1 MKFSQLGKLTA
12 AATTLV
18 VAVIPSHAQPIGGTF
33 EALYLISSSACSLI
47 AVDPSA
53 TACGGLFSG
62 NNVGSGNSSS
72 PGEVLT
78 DAYILSRW
86 GVSADGVTFDS
97 PADTSAGA
105 GWTFSL
111 GAEYSG
117 DFVVAVKQGDAF
129 SLYFYDNVASLSS
142 VTYLGYGGTGILD
155 AGVSHFTVYGNSV
168 PAIPEPETYA
178 LMLAGLGAIAF
189 MARRRRQR

>member
-12 AATTLV
+12 AAATLL
-18 VAVIPSHAQPIGGTF
+18 VAVLPSHAQSLTDF
-33 EALYLISSSACSLI
+33 LISPACSFT
-47 AVDPSA
+47 APVNPDA

-62 NNVGSGNSSS
+62 NNVGSGNSTS
-72 PGEVLT
+72 PGATLT
-78 DAYILSRW
+78 NEYILSTW
-86 GVSADGVTFDS
+86 GVAGGTTFNS

-111 GAEYSG
+111 GAEYAG
-117 DFVVAVKQGDAF
+117 DVVVAVKQGDAF

-142 VTYLGYGGTGILD
+142 VTYLGYGGTGILN